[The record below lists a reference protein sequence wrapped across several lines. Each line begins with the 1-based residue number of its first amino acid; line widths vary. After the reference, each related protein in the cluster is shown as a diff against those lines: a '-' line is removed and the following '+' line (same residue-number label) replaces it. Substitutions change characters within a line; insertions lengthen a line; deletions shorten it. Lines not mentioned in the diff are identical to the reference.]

1 MKNVLRLYLD
11 SPSGLA
17 GAPVLDFVLRDRR
30 GQVLRRGR
38 AALEELREQGLARAV
53 ELILPPDLATATQI
67 RIPAVSAARRTAV
80 VNSAVEPLCLS
91 PLEQVWVACGRRLET
106 GLADV
111 AWAERAHLL
120 ALGEQARA
128 AGLSVSGVYAWSER
142 HAQDRAGQGD
152 AVLVSDC
159 SLLMPDMA
167 AQGGQAVF
175 VRLALWGL
183 AAVLAWALVWQQQAR
198 SLRKEVRSARTQMEQ
213 SLRQALPQLPVVVA
227 PLVQAR
233 QHRDALLGEQGGAP
247 ALFDRLL
254 LGAAAQWPSLEGRV
268 RALNFK
274 DGALGLVLASD
285 AALEPAAADSEL
297 QWQAGD
303 SPRELQL
310 RMRKAPGAGGQP

>member
-11 SPSGLA
+11 SSSGLA

-30 GQVLRRGR
+30 GQVLRRGS
-38 AALEELREQGLARAV
+38 APLEELREQGLARAV
-53 ELILPPDLATATQI
+53 ELILPPDLATTTQI
-67 RIPAVSAARRTAV
+67 RIPAVSAARRAAV

-120 ALGEQARA
+120 ALGEQARV

-152 AVLVSDC
+152 AVQVSDC

-167 AQGGQAVF
+167 AQGGQAF
-175 VRLALWGL
+175 VRLALWAL
-183 AAVLAWALVWQQQAR
+183 VAVLAWALVWQQQAR
-198 SLRKEVRSARTQMEQ
+198 SLRQEVRSLRTQMEQ
-213 SLRQALPQLPVVVA
+213 SLRQTLPQLPVVVA

-233 QHRDALLGEQGGAP
+233 QHRDALLGERGGAP

-285 AALEPAAADSEL
+285 AALEPAEADSEL

-303 SPRELQL
+303 SPREVQL

>member
-11 SPSGLA
+11 SSSGLA

-30 GQVLRRGR
+30 GQVLRRGS
-38 AALEELREQGLARAV
+38 APLEELREQGLARAV
-53 ELILPPDLATATQI
+53 ELILPPDLATTTQI
-67 RIPAVSAARRTAV
+67 RIPAVSAARRAAV

-120 ALGEQARA
+120 ALGEQARV

-152 AVLVSDC
+152 AVQVSDC

-167 AQGGQAVF
+167 AQGGQAAF
-175 VRLALWGL
+175 VRLALWAL

-198 SLRKEVRSARTQMEQ
+198 SLRQEVRSLRTQMEQ
-213 SLRQALPQLPVVVA
+213 SLRQTLPQLPVVVA

-233 QHRDALLGEQGGAP
+233 QHRDALLGERGGAP

-285 AALEPAAADSEL
+285 AALEPAEADSEL

-303 SPRELQL
+303 SPREVQL